1 MLTKLIYF
9 KFFKKILNRNIE
21 MILYIGVQF
30 FLYITFIF
38 IFSRGRIKIIFIAM
52 FIFVYNMFWQ

>member
-21 MILYIGVQF
+21 MILYIGVF